1 MCSQYQAVEIA
12 TLLPGSHIKE
22 IIDSDRIVYVGAMTE
37 EKNRLPCIQTRCYWF
52 VDLEKRGNITK
63 LNCFRCQFKVPL
75 SSHRSLIFQG
85 VHILFQMPFIQC
97 NNSSVLPRPFSE
109 GGTPCRFLVT
119 PCPFQEAE
127 MTPCP
132 FLGDAQRRPVT
143 FYLTPN
149 VTVHGNRR
157 GNYAARTFPLFYSTA
172 FVIVIRLVY
181 KNLRYWPIRI
191 YFGRLAI
198 DCCINFIQ

>member
-1 MCSQYQAVEIA
+1 MSVVISPKFNMKLYISQSIWV
-12 TLLPGSHIKE
+12 P
-22 IIDSDRIVYVGAMTE
+22 
-37 EKNRLPCIQTRCYWF
+37 NF
-52 VDLEKRGNITK
+52 VL
-63 LNCFRCQFKVPL
+63 L
-75 SSHRSLIFQG
+75 SSIY
-85 VHILFQMPFIQC
+85 
-97 NNSSVLPRPFSE
+97 SVLPRPFSE

>member
-1 MCSQYQAVEIA
+1 MAV
-12 TLLPGSHIKE
+12 TRGTKW
-22 IIDSDRIVYVGAMTE
+22 GQ
-37 EKNRLPCIQTRCYWF
+37 CIFY
-52 VDLEKRGNITK
+52 
-63 LNCFRCQFKVPL
+63 
-75 SSHRSLIFQG
+75 HG
-85 VHILFQMPFIQC
+85 VELDC
-97 NNSSVLPRPFSE
+97 SVLPRPFSE

-132 FLGDAQRRPVT
+132 FLGDAQRRPVSVT
-143 FYLTPN
+143 FCLTPN

-172 FVIVIRLVY
+172 FVIVIRRVY
-181 KNLRYWPIRI
+181 KNLRYWPTRI

>member
-1 MCSQYQAVEIA
+1 MGVTPTITMAQATA
-12 TLLPGSHIKE
+12 KE
-22 IIDSDRIVYVGAMTE
+22 
-37 EKNRLPCIQTRCYWF
+37 KCTRCS
-52 VDLEKRGNITK
+52 KAIRGK
-63 LNCFRCQFKVPL
+63 SGCPL
-75 SSHRSLIFQG
+75 CVTCSKK
-85 VHILFQMPFIQC
+85 
-97 NNSSVLPRPFSE
+97 NNLTCTTDNEECSVLPRPFSE

>member
-1 MCSQYQAVEIA
+1 M
-12 TLLPGSHIKE
+12 L
-22 IIDSDRIVYVGAMTE
+22 DFYVH
-37 EKNRLPCIQTRCYWF
+37 C
-52 VDLEKRGNITK
+52 
-63 LNCFRCQFKVPL
+63 
-75 SSHRSLIFQG
+75 
-85 VHILFQMPFIQC
+85 
-97 NNSSVLPRPFSE
+97 SVLPRPFSE

-157 GNYAARTFPLFYSTA
+157 GNYAACTFPLFYSTA

-191 YFGRLAI
+191 YFGRLAHGGI
-198 DCCINFIQ
+198 RYGALSSQRSHSNAYAVSAGGRLLMAQTQSIIVTCTGFHAFGT

>member
-1 MCSQYQAVEIA
+1 MPSWITGCSPLASKPIQIKLVWKMCNSQGRYIHFYTVFEYA
-12 TLLPGSHIKE
+12 K
-22 IIDSDRIVYVGAMTE
+22 Y
-37 EKNRLPCIQTRCYWF
+37 
-52 VDLEKRGNITK
+52 
-63 LNCFRCQFKVPL
+63 
-75 SSHRSLIFQG
+75 
-85 VHILFQMPFIQC
+85 
-97 NNSSVLPRPFSE
+97 SVLPRPFSE

-198 DCCINFIQ
+198 DCCINSIQ

>member
-1 MCSQYQAVEIA
+1 MWTAVKVQIIGYCSNLESIFTV
-12 TLLPGSHIKE
+12 GSFPPQHT
-22 IIDSDRIVYVGAMTE
+22 VGAYLS
-37 EKNRLPCIQTRCYWF
+37 NQLCLFLIQF
-52 VDLEKRGNITK
+52 
-63 LNCFRCQFKVPL
+63 
-75 SSHRSLIFQG
+75 
-85 VHILFQMPFIQC
+85 
-97 NNSSVLPRPFSE
+97 SVLPRPFSE

-191 YFGRLAI
+191 YFGRLAM
-198 DCCINFIQ
+198 FIFWFSPVLQRLD

>member
-1 MCSQYQAVEIA
+1 MCDPQISAQSMDFCAEYGSIDCAARSMVSQIHRLRPTYISAVY
-12 TLLPGSHIKE
+12 T
-22 IIDSDRIVYVGAMTE
+22 
-37 EKNRLPCIQTRCYWF
+37 
-52 VDLEKRGNITK
+52 
-63 LNCFRCQFKVPL
+63 
-75 SSHRSLIFQG
+75 
-85 VHILFQMPFIQC
+85 
-97 NNSSVLPRPFSE
+97 SVLPRPFSE

>member
-1 MCSQYQAVEIA
+1 MHYMLSSMHYYI
-12 TLLPGSHIKE
+12 
-22 IIDSDRIVYVGAMTE
+22 
-37 EKNRLPCIQTRCYWF
+37 NRLVTFIARY
-52 VDLEKRGNITK
+52 N
-63 LNCFRCQFKVPL
+63 
-75 SSHRSLIFQG
+75 G
-85 VHILFQMPFIQC
+85 VIH
-97 NNSSVLPRPFSE
+97 SVLPRPFSE
-109 GGTPCRFLVT
+109 CGTPYRFLVT

-132 FLGDAQRRPVT
+132 SLGDAQRRPVT

-157 GNYAARTFPLFYSTA
+157 GNYAARTFPLFYSTS

>member
-1 MCSQYQAVEIA
+1 MYK
-12 TLLPGSHIKE
+12 LFKK
-22 IIDSDRIVYVGAMTE
+22 IIT
-37 EKNRLPCIQTRCYWF
+37 TR
-52 VDLEKRGNITK
+52 LEKKLDENQPREQAGFRNKYSTTDHIGIGLHAINQEKCRDYNI
-63 LNCFRCQFKVPL
+63 PL
-75 SSHRSLIFQG
+75 CVASVDYKKAFDSVQTQAILISLQKQGIEDVYIEILKDIYTDSS
-85 VHILFQMPFIQC
+85 VTVY
-97 NNSSVLPRPFSE
+97 SVLPRPFSE

-172 FVIVIRLVY
+172 FVIVIRLTYTY
-181 KNLRYWPIRI
+181 K
-191 YFGRLAI
+191 
-198 DCCINFIQ
+198 